1 MTTVSAPEKDLWAD
15 ETTGREVVS
24 EPVATTRT
32 DHGLR
37 ADSDSPVAAASIM
50 DAVAA
55 AEASSDGGQQVLQ
68 ESETALNARVRAL
81 QLENARLEEEFR
93 QQSVTSEA
101 QQSR

>member
-1 MTTVSAPEKDLWAD
+1 
-15 ETTGREVVS
+15 
-24 EPVATTRT
+24 
-32 DHGLR
+32 
-37 ADSDSPVAAASIM
+37 M